1 MRTTPRTDSARAASS
16 GAVLTKATRRAA
28 RLLGLTDAALAQVLG
43 VSPSTVSRLGDRR
56 PIDPASR
63 EGECAL
69 LLLRI
74 FRGLDALLGDT
85 ESCRKWMTSENTHL
99 RGTPADLIRSV
110 EGLVHVTRYLDA
122 LRGKL

>member
-1 MRTTPRTDSARAASS
+1 MRATPATSPSA
-16 GAVLTKATRRAA
+16 GAVLTRATRRAA
-28 RLLGLTDAALAQVLG
+28 RLLGLTDAALADVLG
-43 VSPSTVSRLGDRR
+43 VSPSTVSRLGGARS
-56 PIDPASR
+56 IDPASR

-74 FRGLDALLGDT
+74 FRGLDSLLGDA
-85 ESCRKWMTSENTHL
+85 ESCRKWMTSKNSHL

-122 LRGKL
+122 MRGKL

>member
-1 MRTTPRTDSARAASS
+1 MRATPAPSPSA

-28 RLLGLTDAALAQVLG
+28 RLLGLTDAALADVLG
-43 VSPSTVSRLGDRR
+43 VSPSTVSRLGDAR
-56 PIDPASR
+56 PLDPTSR
-63 EGECAL
+63 PGECAL

-74 FRGLDALLGDT
+74 FRGLDSLLGDT
-85 ESCRKWMTSENTHL
+85 DSCRKWMTSENTHL

-122 LRGKL
+122 MRGKL

>member
-1 MRTTPRTDSARAASS
+1 MRTTPRTDPASS

-74 FRGLDALLGDT
+74 FRGLDSLLGDT
-85 ESCRKWMTSENTHL
+85 ESCRKWMTSKNTHL
-99 RGTPADLIRSV
+99 RGVPADLIRSV